1 MTPLWWMVAA
11 SFASWL
17 IITMAFDTG
26 AAPETF
32 LGMLAPL
39 AGAAVTWVIVARTYP
54 AHPERLTPRMMKAF
68 AGKVVFFGAYV
79 TVMLGVLSLQPVPF
93 AISFT
98 SYFIAL
104 HVTEAFLLRRVF
116 LRGAASS
123 AVV

>member
-17 IITMAFDTG
+17 MVVMAFDTG
-26 AAPETF
+26 AAREIL

-39 AGAAVTWVIVARTYP
+39 AGAAVTWVIVTWTYP
-54 AHPERLTPRMMKAF
+54 ARPERLTARMMKAF
-68 AGKVVFFGAYV
+68 AGKVVFFGVYV

-116 LRGAASS
+116 IRGAAPS
-123 AVV
+123 AV

>member
-26 AAPETF
+26 AAPEIF

-39 AGAAVTWVIVARTYP
+39 AGAAVTWVIVAQTYP

-68 AGKVVFFGAYV
+68 AGKVVFFGVYV
-79 TVMLGVLSLQPVPF
+79 TVMLAVLSLQPVPF

-98 SYFIAL
+98 SYFITL
-104 HVTEAFLLRRVF
+104 HLTEAFLLRRVF
-116 LRGAASS
+116 IRGAAFS
-123 AVV
+123 AV